1 MKKLIIVAFLLCGYM
16 QAWADT
22 WTDDEGVTWYFNDM
36 YQGDAYVYRS
46 SKTSGELIIP
56 SKVYAGD
63 KEYNVTEIRG
73 FEDYTDLTSVT
84 IPEGVKTIHSEAFG
98 YCTKLVSVSIPNGVT
113 SIGSSAFAG
122 CTNLQSTNIPE
133 GVTSIGEYAF
143 YGCKKLATV
152 NIPSSII
159 NVGGNAFGNTPFLNN
174 QSGMVYFGKV
184 AVKYVGDM
192 PENTTI
198 VIKEGTVQLSGTVFY
213 NCANL
218 SSIYIPSSV
227 TNIGEEAFYRCT
239 GLTKVVISDLE
250 AWLNISFSY
259 DEGRTYANPLI
270 YAHHLYLGDTEI
282 TDLVIP
288 EGTTTIN
295 RHAFQGCSGFNSVT
309 FPSTLT
315 TIGDYAF
322 KECSGIN
329 NLILPEGLKKI
340 GEWAFSYSPS
350 IESVTIPTTLT
361 SLGYNA
367 FEGSSGIKIVV
378 ISDLA
383 AWCKMDFIDRANP
396 MEISKCFYS
405 DEETKVTDLVIPTGV
420 VSIGQAA
427 FHNCSELKS
436 LTLPKGLSYI
446 SKNAFFGCS
455 GIENIFSYDP
465 IPPTLDYYAFYNPV
479 GDLYTRATLY
489 VPFGCKDAYKAKGWR
504 FTNIIEMDP
513 EEITLSL
520 GSAGKRT
527 FASAY
532 DLDLSETT
540 GVKAYIASDFN
551 PETGKLLF
559 TQVDEVPAGTGLYL
573 KGNSGEYTIPVKET
587 SKTYSN
593 LLVGLTEDTEVEP
606 VSGDNTNFIL
616 ANGKYGVSF
625 YTLSKAG
632 TITAG
637 KAYLS
642 LPTSSVENLS
652 KEISFVFEDEEA
664 TGISQIPSL
673 SVDENYYSIDGHV
686 IKGKPT
692 NKGLYIYKGKKF
704 VIK

>member
-1 MKKLIIVAFLLCGYM
+1 MKKLIIFAFLLCGYM

-22 WTDDEGVTWYFNDM
+22 WTDDEGVTWYYSLLRDKATINK
-36 YQGDAYVYRS
+36 S
-46 SKTSGELIIP
+46 SKTSGDLIIP
-56 SKVYAGD
+56 AKVYAGD
-63 KEYNVTEIRG
+63 KEYNVTQISG
-73 FEDYTDLTSVT
+73 FKELTDLTSVT
-84 IPEGVKTIHSEAFG
+84 IPEGVTSINSEAFID
-98 YCTKLVSVSIPNGVT
+98 CTGLKTVNIPESVKSIAREAFYGCTSLT
-113 SIGSSAFAG
+113 SIIIPEGVQSIGESAFCLCTSLETAEIPSTITSVGSSAF
-122 CTNLQSTNIPE
+122 
-133 GVTSIGEYAF
+133 
-143 YGCKKLATV
+143 
-152 NIPSSII
+152 
-159 NVGGNAFGNTPFLNN
+159 GGTPFLRN

-184 AVKYVGDM
+184 AAYYIGSM
-192 PENTTI
+192 PENTSI
-198 VIKEGTVQLSGTVFY
+198 EIKDGTVQLSGNIFY
-213 NCANL
+213 NRANL
-218 SSIYIPSSV
+218 SNIYIPSSV
-227 TNIGEEAFYRCT
+227 TSIGYEAFYGCT

-282 TDLVIP
+282 TNLVIP

-673 SVDENYYSIDGHV
+673 SVDDNYYSIDGHV